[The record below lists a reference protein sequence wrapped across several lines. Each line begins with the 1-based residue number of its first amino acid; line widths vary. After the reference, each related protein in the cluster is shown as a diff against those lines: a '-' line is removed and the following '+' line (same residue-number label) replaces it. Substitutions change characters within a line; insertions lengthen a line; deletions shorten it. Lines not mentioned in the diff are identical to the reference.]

1 MMRFRRSICAAIT
14 VAVMAVLLVA
24 SPPSPGVDVA
34 AAQTPTI
41 SFTNVSDQ
49 LPDVVDEGDDG
60 LWATWVD
67 NDGDGFVDQRP
78 SYGIAWGDVND
89 DGFLDVFVNNHAG
102 DRFGPPPSLYVNQGD
117 GTFENELDRFSAD
130 EQGAIVNGDR
140 HGAVWTDI
148 DNDGDEDL
156 LLLVGLNIELG
167 RSLNKLFICLLYT
180 SPSPRDRQKSRMP
193 SSA

>member
-1 MMRFRRSICAAIT
+1 M
-14 VAVMAVLLVA
+14 
-24 SPPSPGVDVA
+24 
-34 AAQTPTI
+34 
-41 SFTNVSDQ
+41 
-49 LPDVVDEGDDG
+49 
-60 LWATWVD
+60 
-67 NDGDGFVDQRP
+67 
-78 SYGIAWGDVND
+78 
-89 DGFLDVFVNNHAG
+89 FVNNHAG

-130 EQGAIVNGDR
+130 EQGAIANGDR

-167 RSLNKLFICLLYT
+167 RSLNKLFINEGGQLVDAAEERGVQYGVSRAREPALLDINNDGLLDFINCLLYT
-180 SPSPRDRQKSRMP
+180 SPSPRDKRQSRMP